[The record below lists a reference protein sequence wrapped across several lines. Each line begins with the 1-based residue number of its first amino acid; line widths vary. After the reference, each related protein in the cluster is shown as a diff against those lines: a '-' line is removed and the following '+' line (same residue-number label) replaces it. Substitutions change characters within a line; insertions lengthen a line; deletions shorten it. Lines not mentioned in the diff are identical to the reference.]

1 MSAHPYQTQP
11 PFAFWRRAIS
21 QLPYAEVDPV
31 VSAYFPLRSTD
42 KVATAGSCFA
52 QHISRHLS
60 AIGFNFYVTEDA
72 HPIVRDF
79 VSVDYNY
86 GIYTARY
93 GNIYTSRQ
101 LLQLFRRA
109 HNQFSP
115 VDDIWER
122 ADGKLVDPF
131 RPQIS
136 PEGYFSEA
144 ELHADREHH
153 LACVRTA
160 FENLD
165 VFIFT
170 LGLTETWY
178 SRQDGAVFPICPGVA
193 GGVYDESHYGF
204 ANLRVAD
211 VVDDMG
217 SFIALLRGVNPTARV
232 LLTVSP
238 VPLIATAENR
248 HVLVSTTYSKSALR
262 AACEEITAE
271 HENVFYFPAYE
282 IITGGFNRGRYYAAD
297 ARDVT
302 EEGVEHVM
310 RLFSKYYAVQGP
322 PPATSTA
329 PTAPANP
336 EAEFERVVRVI
347 CDEEAL
353 DK

>member
-1 MSAHPYQTQP
+1 MSKHPYQTQP

-21 QLPYAEVDPV
+21 EVPCKTVDPV
-31 VSAYFPLRSTD
+31 VSAAFTLSSTD

-72 HPIVRDF
+72 HPIVRD
-79 VSVDYNY
+79 VVKTDYNY
-86 GIYTARY
+86 GVYTARY

-109 HNQFSP
+109 YKQFFP
-115 VDDIWER
+115 ADDVWKR
-122 ADGKLVDPF
+122 SDNRFVDPF
-131 RPQIS
+131 RPQIC
-136 PEGYFSEA
+136 PEGYFSDD
-144 ELHADREHH
+144 ELRADREHH
-153 LACVRTA
+153 LTCVRKA

-178 SRQDGAVFPICPGVA
+178 SKQDGAVFPICPGVA
-193 GGVYDESHYGF
+193 GGAYDESRYGF
-204 ANLRVAD
+204 VNLRVAD
-211 VVDDMG
+211 VVADMG
-217 SFIALLRGVNPTARV
+217 SFITLLRGVNPTARV

-262 AACEEITAE
+262 AACEDITAE
-271 HENVFYFPAYE
+271 HENAFYFPSYE
-282 IITGGFNRGRYYAAD
+282 IITGSFSRGRYYAAN

-310 RLFSKYYAVQGP
+310 NLFMKYYVGASGPAAVTVP
-322 PPATSTA
+322 TTS
-329 PTAPANP
+329 ANP
-336 EAEFERVVRVI
+336 DADFERVVRVI

-353 DK
+353 AR